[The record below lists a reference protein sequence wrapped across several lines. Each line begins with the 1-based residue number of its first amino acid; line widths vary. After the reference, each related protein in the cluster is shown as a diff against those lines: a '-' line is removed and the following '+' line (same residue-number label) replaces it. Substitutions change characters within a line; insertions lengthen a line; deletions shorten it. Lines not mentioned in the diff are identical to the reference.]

1 MDVRTWTSV
10 AAFRLILILTTVRPS
25 IVMTNIL
32 FN

>member
-10 AAFRLILILTTVRPS
+10 AAFELILILTTVRPS
-25 IVMTNIL
+25 IVITDIL